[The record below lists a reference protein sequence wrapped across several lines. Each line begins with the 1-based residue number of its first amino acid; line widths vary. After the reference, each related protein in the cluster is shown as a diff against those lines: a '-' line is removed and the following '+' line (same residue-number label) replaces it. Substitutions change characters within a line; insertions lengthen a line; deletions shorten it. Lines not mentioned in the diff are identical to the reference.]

1 MADIYGTLAGA
12 TTYHDVRGN
21 DAWSK
26 AGVTDVQRTAALVR
40 ASSSLDGQYG
50 SQFAGTKTG
59 GRTQVL
65 AWPRKG
71 ARDRCAEEDIP
82 SGEIP
87 QSVINAAYELALAE
101 LVRPGASSPTVTPG
115 RVVKRQKV
123 DTIEREF
130 FSATDGASMSPDA
143 MRPVLMAVE
152 DALRCVLVPAST
164 SVDLL
169 RI

>member
-12 TTYHDVRGN
+12 TTYHADRGN
-21 DAWSK
+21 AEWAK

-50 SQFAGTKTG
+50 SRFPGTKTG
-59 GRTQVL
+59 GRTQAL

-82 SGEIP
+82 SDEIP
-87 QSVINAAYELALAE
+87 QAVINAAYELALAE
-101 LVRPGASSPTVTPG
+101 LLRPGSSSPTVTPG

-130 FSATDGASMSPDA
+130 FSASEGTSMSPDA
-143 MRPVLMAVE
+143 MRPVLTAVE
-152 DALRCVLVPAST
+152 DALRCVLVPASA
-164 SVDLL
+164 SVDLV